1 MSYSPSSLPK
11 TTTQSA
17 YARHR
22 IFHGHTPQLPMKA
35 IVLSAGLGRR
45 LRPTTEELP
54 KCLLPVDSDHPVLEL
69 QLRALAQCGVRQA
82 TIMIGYG
89 AEKVEHFLATHSL
102 AGLEVCTRYNP
113 FFATTNT
120 VVTCWLA
127 IPHMT
132 EDFVLLNGDT
142 LFEAEI
148 LRRVLTAP
156 HAPLTMAIDQK
167 GQYDEDDMKVMLNG
181 GRRLKAVGKT
191 LATSRIDGES
201 IGLMAFRNKGVTAF
215 RAALGMAIRDPAALQ
230 KRSPDII
237 SLMADS
243 LLVDTVLIKGLW
255 WREIDTP
262 EDLAR
267 ARAYFT
273 VRRQGENSEWYSRL

>member
-1 MSYSPSSLPK
+1 
-11 TTTQSA
+11 
-17 YARHR
+17 
-22 IFHGHTPQLPMKA
+22 MKA

-54 KCLLPVDSDHPVLEL
+54 KCLLPVDDDHPVLEL
-69 QLRALAQCGVRQA
+69 QLRTLAQCGVRQA
-82 TIMIGYG
+82 TVMVGYG
-89 AEKVEHFLATHSL
+89 AEKVERFLAAHPIT
-102 AGLEVCTRYNP
+102 GLEVCTHYNP

-148 LRRVLTAP
+148 LHRVLTAP
-156 HAPLTMAIDQK
+156 QAPLTMAIDQK
-167 GQYDEDDMKVMLNG
+167 GQYDEDDMKVVLNG

-191 LATSRIDGES
+191 LATFRIDGES
-201 IGLMAFRNKGVTAF
+201 IGLMVFRENGIAAFRS
-215 RAALGMAIRDPAALQ
+215 ALDVAVRDSAILQ
-230 KRSPDII
+230 KWYHDII
-237 SLMADS
+237 SFMADS
-243 LLVDTVLIKGLW
+243 LVVETMLIRGLW

-262 EDLAR
+262 EDLAE
-267 ARAYFT
+267 ARAYFAT
-273 VRRQGENSEWYSRL
+273 HG